1 MFLYAVKANIGFSSA
16 TSNHFP
22 ITLKRG
28 NNWLYWSDDRVKT
41 TCAGGKQQF
50 RVGGLSLHAL
60 QIWQTPN
67 TSWPLGGWTLDLRW
81 SHRAQILS
89 GLSRLNP
96 VPSGMHAHRRVHKHT
111 LAFCSLHGTYWNWA
125 QPEQSISV
133 QHPSLSCQNSLI
145 LPYCWSATVL
155 DKPGVE

>member
-50 RVGGLSLHAL
+50 RWGGLSLHAL
-60 QIWQTPN
+60 LIWQTPD
-67 TSWPLGGWTLDLRW
+67 TSWPLGGWTLDLRC

-96 VPSGMHAHRRVHKHT
+96 VPPGMHAHRHT
-111 LAFCSLHGTYWNWA
+111 STHLHSTAYMERTDTELN
-125 QPEQSISV
+125 QNN
-133 QHPSLSCQNSLI
+133 PSLCSI
-145 LPYCWSATVL
+145 HHVHVRTAP
-155 DKPGVE
+155 